1 MTYTRRHVSLFECRT
16 SHVTTSRVGPVS
28 GESEHRT
35 RTERLVGH
43 EDAHCADTRIRQHT
57 HTLGSDSIVFHQKV
71 SPKIESEKPGA
82 PAKRQFE
89 VTNELL
95 DFSVSE
101 L

>member
-1 MTYTRRHVSLFECRT
+1 MHTVRT
-16 SHVTTSRVGPVS
+16 
-28 GESEHRT
+28 
-35 RTERLVGH
+35 LVYGN
-43 EDAHCADTRIRQHT
+43 T